1 MIPVHAILVSG
12 GQAWRT
18 TKADRPEAV
27 SRHVP
32 EIEAARIDKRRALRA
47 YSVVPARS
55 VGFRLVAGFG
65 RAL

>member
-1 MIPVHAILVSG
+1 MIPVHATLVSG

-27 SRHVP
+27 SRRVP
-32 EIEAARIDKRRALRA
+32 EIVAVQIDKRRALRA
-47 YSVVPARS
+47 YFVASARS